1 MVQRSEHRQ
10 RRLTIAAREIG
21 RAIDEGKSDDEIQH
35 VIALVPKAQADQEWL
50 AGFAAGYR
58 ASRQLPRAG

>member
-1 MVQRSEHRQ
+1 MVQRNEHRQ
-10 RRLTIAAREIG
+10 RRLTLAAYEIA
-21 RAIDEGKSDDEIQH
+21 RAIDEGKSDDEIQR
-35 VIALVPKAQADQEWL
+35 VIALLPKAQTDQEWL

>member
-1 MVQRSEHRQ
+1 
-10 RRLTIAAREIG
+10 LAAYEIS
-21 RAIDEGKSDDEIQH
+21 RAIDEGKSDDEIQR
-35 VIALVPKAQADQEWL
+35 VIALLPKAQTDQEWL